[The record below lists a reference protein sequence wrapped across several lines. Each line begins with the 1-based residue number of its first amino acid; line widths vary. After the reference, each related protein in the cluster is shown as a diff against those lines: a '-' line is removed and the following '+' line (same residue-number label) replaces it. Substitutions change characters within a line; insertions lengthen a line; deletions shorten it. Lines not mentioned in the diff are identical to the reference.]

1 MEQRDM
7 TWLNTRFAFFLYNA
21 ACSCKNHENNCKYRR
36 KCILI
41 PSMFCELCCMI
52 LNWHINNFK
61 LISCLPQ
68 SDTILSRTGGDHVNV
83 ELWFWMLVKQDR
95 FEYHHFLNW
104 RAGKTGSNWIY
115 FSSNWKFGKCPVI
128 VCLWRPFQRRRGSLV
143 RCKKSPAKSKKS
155 LTKSKPKR
163 VADCLWMLW
172 HVSIL
177 PTLPFSHFHFL
188 CRGHGIII

>member
-1 MEQRDM
+1 MHFDSINVL
-7 TWLNTRFAFFLYNA
+7 WIVLNDPELAYQQFQTNFLLA
-21 ACSCKNHENNCKYRR
+21 S
-36 KCILI
+36 I
-41 PSMFCELCCMI
+41 
-52 LNWHINNFK
+52 WHDHVK
-61 LISCLPQ
+61 
-68 SDTILSRTGGDHVNV
+68 DRGDHVNV

-143 RCKKSPAKSKKS
+143 RCKKSPARSKKS